1 MPTQSL
7 EHTELMHYIPRL
19 KWYTNDSKSPEGV
32 EPDDQMNM
40 VSVKIVQQA
49 LYYIRFFLVLLTPFL
64 SIRSVTEKGFYMG
77 NQRLHFSKPAVA
89 ASLPDRMYSLRLILD

>member
-1 MPTQSL
+1 MPTKSL

-49 LYYIRFFLVLLTPFL
+49 DYYIRFFFLVLLTPFL
-64 SIRSVTEKGFYMG
+64 SIRSVTDKGFYMG

-89 ASLPDRMYSLRLILD
+89 ASLLHQIECIRSA

>member
-1 MPTQSL
+1 MPTKSL

-40 VSVKIVQQA
+40 VSVKIVQQE
-49 LYYIRFFLVLLTPFL
+49 IRIFF
-64 SIRSVTEKGFYMG
+64 
-77 NQRLHFSKPAVA
+77 
-89 ASLPDRMYSLRLILD
+89 

>member
-1 MPTQSL
+1 MPTKSL

-49 LYYIRFFLVLLTPFL
+49 PYYIRFF
-64 SIRSVTEKGFYMG
+64 
-77 NQRLHFSKPAVA
+77 
-89 ASLPDRMYSLRLILD
+89 